1 VRWSHRFLCYRHDLL
16 VSENTL
22 EVKAPGRSGP
32 PGPARAARAGAGP
45 WQLVRQYAWWLVG
58 IAVVV
63 VSFALIRV
71 TNTRPGYD
79 PYGWLVWGHQTWH
92 LNLNL
97 GGAPSWKPLPY
108 FFTVP
113 YALFGHYELWL
124 WMLTAVAISL
134 SGVIFAGRIAYQLVG
149 VEDGDRRP
157 AWIAAVFAGGA
168 LLGIESYMHFIL
180 SFQSDTMIVSLC
192 LGSIDQALAGRPRWA
207 LAIGT
212 LACLGRPE
220 AWAWLGPW
228 GVWMWFKEPALRKWL
243 IASCAFILFMWFGVP
258 TITNHRPLLAEQLA
272 LRSPRELKQN
282 KIVGT
287 IHRFTGNQWL
297 PVQLAALYATI
308 VAFWRRNW
316 TVLILAAAVV
326 VWVIVE
332 TILVLRGLPG
342 VPRYLFEP
350 TAVMTV
356 LAGVGLGWIIRD
368 ALRADWRVPKWA
380 GIAVVGA
387 VFLIMVP
394 AGVSRLRDEHKD
406 LRHERGRTKVINML
420 QTAVNRFGGYKHIV
434 YCGEPVTN
442 VEYVSILAWDTK
454 LNVGSVGYL
463 PKREIKHG
471 YPIVLFTQLPNG
483 WLADPIHT
491 APSRTAACA
500 NVNSFWIDTP
510 AHPNGALYPH
520 HG

>member
-1 VRWSHRFLCYRHDLL
+1 
-16 VSENTL
+16 
-22 EVKAPGRSGP
+22 
-32 PGPARAARAGAGP
+32 
-45 WQLVRQYAWWLVG
+45 LVG

-63 VSFALIRV
+63 VAFVLVRI

-79 PYGWLVWGHQTWH
+79 PYGWLNWGYQTWH
-92 LNLNL
+92 LNLDL

-113 YALFGHYELWL
+113 FALFGHYELWL
-124 WMLTAVAISL
+124 WMIASAAISL
-134 SGVIFAGRIAYQLVG
+134 AGAVFAGRIAYQLVG
-149 VEDGDRRP
+149 VEDGDSRP
-157 AWIAAVFAGGA
+157 AWVAAAFAALA
-168 LLGIESYMHFIL
+168 LLGIQSYTHFIL

-192 LGSIDQALAGRPRWA
+192 LGAIDQALAGRPRWA

-228 GVWMWFKEPALRKWL
+228 SVWMWFKLPSLRKWL
-243 IASCAFILFMWFGVP
+243 VAAWAFIFFMWFGVP
-258 TITNHRPLLAEQLA
+258 AITNHRPLLAEQLA

-282 KIVGT
+282 KILGT
-287 IHRFTGNQWL
+287 IHRFTALQWL

-308 VAFWRRNW
+308 VAFRRRSW
-316 TVLILAAAVV
+316 TVLALVAAVIMWV
-326 VWVIVE
+326 VVE

-342 VPRYLFEP
+342 VSRYMFEP
-350 TAVMTV
+350 AALMTV

-368 ALRADWRVPKWA
+368 ATRVHWRVAKWSGVA
-380 GIAVVGA
+380 LVGA
-387 VFLIMVP
+387 VFLILVP
-394 AGVSRLRDEHKD
+394 AALSRLHDERLD

-420 QTAVNRFGGYKHIV
+420 QTAIGRFGGYKHIV

-442 VEYVSILAWDTK
+442 VEYASILAWDTK

-463 PKREIKHG
+463 PMREIRKG

-483 WLADPIHT
+483 WLAVPIHT
-491 APSRTAACA
+491 PRSRVAACA
-500 NVNSFWIDTP
+500 NVNSFWIETP
-510 AHPNGALYPH
+510 AHPNGALYSH

>member
-1 VRWSHRFLCYRHDLL
+1 MLFS
-16 VSENTL
+16 
-22 EVKAPGRSGP
+22 
-32 PGPARAARAGAGP
+32 AAF
-45 WQLVRQYAWWLVG
+45 V
-58 IAVVV
+58 
-63 VSFALIRV
+63 RV

-79 PYGWLVWGHQTWH
+79 PYGWMVWGYQTWH
-92 LNLNL
+92 LSLNL

-113 YALFGHYELWL
+113 FALFGHYELWL
-124 WMLTAVAISL
+124 WMLTAVTISL
-134 SGVIFAGRIAYQLVG
+134 AGVIFAGRIAYQLVG

-157 AWIAAVFAGGA
+157 AWIAAVFAGLGV
-168 LLGIESYMHFIL
+168 LGIESYMHFIL
-180 SFQSDTMIVSLC
+180 SFQSDTMIVALC

-212 LACLGRPE
+212 LASLGRPE

-243 IASCAFILFMWFGVP
+243 VASCLFILFMWFGVP

-350 TAVMTV
+350 TALMTV
-356 LAGVGLGWIIRD
+356 LAGVGLGWILRD
-368 ALRADWRVPKWA
+368 ALRVPSGALKWS
-380 GIAVVGA
+380 GVVG
-387 VFLIMVP
+387 
-394 AGVSRLRDEHKD
+394 R
-406 LRHERGRTKVINML
+406 RGRCSWCW
-420 QTAVNRFGGYKHIV
+420 R
-434 YCGEPVTN
+434 P
-442 VEYVSILAWDTK
+442 
-454 LNVGSVGYL
+454 
-463 PKREIKHG
+463 P
-471 YPIVLFTQLPNG
+471 
-483 WLADPIHT
+483 
-491 APSRTAACA
+491 PSRACA
-500 NVNSFWIDTP
+500 TSTRTFATSAAGP
-510 AHPNGALYPH
+510 R
-520 HG
+520 